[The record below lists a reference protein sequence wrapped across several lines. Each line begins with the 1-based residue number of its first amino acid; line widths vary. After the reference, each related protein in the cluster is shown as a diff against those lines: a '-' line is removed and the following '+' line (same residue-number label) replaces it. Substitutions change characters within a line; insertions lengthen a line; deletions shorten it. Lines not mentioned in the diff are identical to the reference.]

1 MIGPAI
7 LAILCH
13 SAFLNVFMVIL
24 NAPAGVVAPSILE
37 AEEAG
42 SVVHDAHG
50 SSFSNSQTRD
60 LGRGG
65 GDLNGSGS
73 RGDNQFDDAATS
85 LMYSSGPIFND
96 LVPSD
101 ENTLLRLATKKMRR
115 SAVIKNCQNSIVAL
129 EDVQDRDALHLK
141 WKNLK
146 RISSSERINPPE
158 ARLAINRFMLIEY
171 KGLAFSKA
179 QSQFIEKLANQ
190 AEVMGSSEHGKK
202 FTLIQEDKNFIE
214 EIAWNQV
221 AGDQLGEITWRM
233 NALKPIA
240 ARGHEDARKIFR
252 GLYDMRLIMIHDTE
266 RWSPAMTRLLKS
278 IGNMP
283 IDEDHPHL
291 VLDNENWKTIL
302 DLEEVRHRI
311 NNNNAKR
318 APLIS

>member
-1 MIGPAI
+1 
-7 LAILCH
+7 
-13 SAFLNVFMVIL
+13 
-24 NAPAGVVAPSILE
+24 
-37 AEEAG
+37 
-42 SVVHDAHG
+42 
-50 SSFSNSQTRD
+50 
-60 LGRGG
+60 
-65 GDLNGSGS
+65 
-73 RGDNQFDDAATS
+73 
-85 LMYSSGPIFND
+85 
-96 LVPSD
+96 
-101 ENTLLRLATKKMRR
+101 
-115 SAVIKNCQNSIVAL
+115 
-129 EDVQDRDALHLK
+129 
-141 WKNLK
+141 
-146 RISSSERINPPE
+146 
-158 ARLAINRFMLIEY
+158 MLIEY

>member
-101 ENTLLRLATKKMRR
+101 ENTLLRLATKKDETVRGYKKLSKQYSGSGGR
-115 SAVIKNCQNSIVAL
+115 SGEKGYHHVSPDRIAILAEDFQL
-129 EDVQDRDALHLK
+129 EGRK
-141 WKNLK
+141 
-146 RISSSERINPPE
+146 SS
-158 ARLAINRFMLIEY
+158 
-171 KGLAFSKA
+171 
-179 QSQFIEKLANQ
+179 
-190 AEVMGSSEHGKK
+190 
-202 FTLIQEDKNFIE
+202 
-214 EIAWNQV
+214 
-221 AGDQLGEITWRM
+221 
-233 NALKPIA
+233 
-240 ARGHEDARKIFR
+240 
-252 GLYDMRLIMIHDTE
+252 
-266 RWSPAMTRLLKS
+266 
-278 IGNMP
+278 
-283 IDEDHPHL
+283 
-291 VLDNENWKTIL
+291 
-302 DLEEVRHRI
+302 DLF
-311 NNNNAKR
+311 
-318 APLIS
+318 